1 MAGRNTKLTPVLRR
15 ELVRLLRGGNYFETA
30 CKKCGITPKTAYNWL
45 KTGEKSKSGDY
56 REFYLAVET
65 ARAEAEIERV
75 QRIRRAG
82 KGGALIKRVSYTKK
96 DGTDVV
102 EETFSRPEWQADMT
116 HLERQYFDRWGKK
129 EKHEHT
135 GKDGKPIEAEIDA
148 KGKLLDALNRFT
160 AGAGAAKGDKPADT
174 TGG

>member
-75 QRIRRAG
+75 QRIRAAG
-82 KGGALIKRVSYTKK
+82 RGGALIKRVTFTRK
-96 DGTDVV
+96 DGTETV
-102 EETFSRPEWQADMT
+102 EEHFARPEWQADMT

-129 EKHEHT
+129 EKHEVT

-160 AGAGAAKGDKPADT
+160 AGEGKAEGDKPADT
-174 TGG
+174 AGG